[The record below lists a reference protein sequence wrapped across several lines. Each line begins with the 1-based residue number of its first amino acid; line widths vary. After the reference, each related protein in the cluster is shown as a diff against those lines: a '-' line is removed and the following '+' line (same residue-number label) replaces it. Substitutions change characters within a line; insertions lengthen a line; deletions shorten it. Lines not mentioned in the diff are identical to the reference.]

1 MKDLNPMPDGAR
13 TFYTDRFACFVDAS
27 RSALQLHP
35 VVVLLEQL
43 LLALLESVAAS
54 SSSSSSSIETGE
66 RGECMLRSS
75 GSVCSGSSLLMCT
88 ICCGVRD
95 RLDARKSIAAAA
107 AAAAAAA
114 EATVELAVGLEIGES
129 ADIESAVVGRGP
141 KLSGSVR
148 PGNFWCNSIPGV
160 VGIFEMPSS
169 DRPSLDSEPPQ
180 TDFA

>member
-1 MKDLNPMPDGAR
+1 MREFLITSSTTTLYAPSGGVA
-13 TFYTDRFACFVDAS
+13 
-27 RSALQLHP
+27 
-35 VVVLLEQL
+35 VLLLQQ

-95 RLDARKSIAAAA
+95 RLVARRSIAEAA
-107 AAAAAAA
+107 
-114 EATVELAVGLEIGES
+114 S
-129 ADIESAVVGRGP
+129 AFAPSPAGSGP

-148 PGNFWCNSIPGV
+148 PGNLWCSSMPGG
-160 VGIFEMPSS
+160 VGIFVSRSS
-169 DRPSLDSEPPQ
+169 DRSLDSDPPH
-180 TDFA
+180 TDLA